1 MQKNHSKR
9 CFGKFLTVAMF
20 QIFLIMQGCTWKG
33 LIMCISEI
41 YCALEEELF
50 FSTQTTSY
58 NLTLQYV
65 TNLLFW

>member
-20 QIFLIMQGCTWKG
+20 QIFLIMQGYTWKG

-50 FSTQTTSY
+50 FST
-58 NLTLQYV
+58 
-65 TNLLFW
+65 